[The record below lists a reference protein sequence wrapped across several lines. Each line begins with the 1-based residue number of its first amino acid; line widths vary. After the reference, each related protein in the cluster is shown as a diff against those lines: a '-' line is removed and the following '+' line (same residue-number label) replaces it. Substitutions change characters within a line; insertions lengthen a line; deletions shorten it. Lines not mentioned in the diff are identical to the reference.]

1 MSRATTLKEEKT
13 MVETKD
19 AQQAN
24 EVKQAG
30 RDIKFYIS
38 FAFI

>member
-1 MSRATTLKEEKT
+1 MNRTTAIKDEKPST
-13 MVETKD
+13 ETKD

-38 FAFI
+38 FTYI